1 VDEYVAG
8 VDEAGRGCVVGPMV
22 VVGVLLKLE
31 ALETLESIGVK
42 DSKKLTIKTRE
53 RLYEIILD
61 EVSRLM
67 CVIVDPAVIDRYV
80 RFKRRLGGLNVLE
93 LEAMADILREL
104 RPKEV
109 YIDCPDRNLK
119 RFLRMLKS
127 RLPWEL
133 EIKVAHKEFDD
144 HPAVA
149 SASIVA
155 KVLRDR
161 IVENLRE
168 LYGDFGS
175 GYPSDPKTLKFLAE
189 IYETGYVPSCVR
201 RSWKLSKL
209 DKSLTRG
216 VGRY

>member
-1 VDEYVAG
+1 MDGYVAG
-8 VDEAGRGCVVGPMV
+8 VDEAGRGCVIGPMV
-22 VVGVLLKLE
+22 VVGVLLKLG
-31 ALETLESIGVK
+31 ALETLESSGVK
-42 DSKKLTIKTRE
+42 DSKKLTAKTRE
-53 RLYEIILD
+53 RLYEIILNKA
-61 EVSRLM
+61 SRLM
-67 CVIVDPAVIDRYV
+67 CIIVDPATIDRYV

-93 LEAMADILREL
+93 LEAMVDILRGL
-104 RPKEV
+104 RPKEAYV
-109 YIDCPDRNLK
+109 DCPDRNLK
-119 RFLRMLKS
+119 RFLRELKS
-127 RLPWEL
+127 RLSWKL
-133 EIKVAHKEFDD
+133 DIKVAHKEFDD

-175 GYPSDPKTLKFLAE
+175 GYPSDPKTVKFLVE
-189 IYETGYVPSCVR
+189 VYEAGHVPSCVR

-209 DKSLTRG
+209 DKFLTRG